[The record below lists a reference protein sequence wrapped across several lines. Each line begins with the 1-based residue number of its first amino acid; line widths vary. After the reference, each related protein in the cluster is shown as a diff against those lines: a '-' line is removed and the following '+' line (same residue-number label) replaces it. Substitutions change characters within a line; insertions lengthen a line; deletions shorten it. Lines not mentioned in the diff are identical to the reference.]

1 MATRTYKR
9 MKINTFKTGRFRKFA
24 RSITGRFPNQYI
36 LGSRTFIRSPKR
48 RDWRAWVDLRRNS
61 YEFLKEWE
69 PIWEIKDCNKAA
81 YMRQLRIQKFKA
93 VNDQAYT
100 FLCFEMQQELLL
112 GGINISNI
120 QRGVAQTANIGY
132 WLGEEY
138 TNKGYMKESLEAMLP
153 FLFEQMK
160 FNRLQAFTLP
170 KNIPSRNL
178 LNKLKFKEEGLIRK
192 CMKINDVW
200 RDHVLYSKLAQEHN
214 NS

>member
-170 KNIPSRNL
+170 EIFR
-178 LNKLKFKEEGLIRK
+178 
-192 CMKINDVW
+192 
-200 RDHVLYSKLAQEHN
+200 QEIC
-214 NS
+214 